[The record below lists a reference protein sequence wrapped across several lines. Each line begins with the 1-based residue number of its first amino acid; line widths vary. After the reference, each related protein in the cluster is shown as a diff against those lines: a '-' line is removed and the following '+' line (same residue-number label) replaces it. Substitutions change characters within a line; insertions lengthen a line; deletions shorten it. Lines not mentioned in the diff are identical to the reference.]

1 MRATRNLRT
10 CPQQLSQETAMNT
23 TSTSSTSR
31 FSPRALRIVIAVGV
45 LAVASAF
52 TLSAFA
58 RGGFGGH
65 GMGGMMGHMAERMLD
80 RVNASADQKAQIKKI
95 TESAMADLKGQHE
108 GHKALRDQAMTLFT
122 QPNVD
127 ANAVE
132 QLRQQMLKQ
141 HDQAS
146 LRMSQALVEASR
158 VLTPEQRKQLAGEMA
173 KRGEMMKRHHD
184 ERRALDGD
192 KSKS

>member
-1 MRATRNLRT
+1 
-10 CPQQLSQETAMNT
+10 MNT

-31 FSPRALRIVIAVGV
+31 FSPRALRTVIAVGV

-65 GMGGMMGHMAERMLD
+65 EGMGGGMMGHMAGRMLD
-80 RVNASADQKAQIKKI
+80 RVNATADQKAQIKKI
-95 TESAMADLKGQHE
+95 TESAMADLKGQRD
-108 GHKALRDQAMTLFT
+108 GHKALREQAMNLFA

-146 LRMSQALVEASR
+146 LRISQAMVEASR
-158 VLTPEQRKQLAGEMA
+158 VLTPEQRKQLASEMA
-173 KRGEMMKRHHD
+173 KRGDMMKRHHE

>member
-1 MRATRNLRT
+1 
-10 CPQQLSQETAMNT
+10 MNT
-23 TSTSSTSR
+23 TSATSASTKSR
-31 FSPRALRIVIAVGV
+31 FSPRALRTVIAVGV

-65 GMGGMMGHMAERMLD
+65 EGMGMGGGMMGHMAGRMLD
-80 RVNASADQKAQIKKI
+80 RVNATADQKAQIKKI
-95 TESAMADLKGQHE
+95 TESAMADLKGQRD
-108 GHKALRDQAMTLFT
+108 GHKALREQAMNLFA

-141 HDQAS
+141 HDQS
-146 LRMSQALVEASR
+146 SQRISQAMIEASR
-158 VLTPEQRKQLAGEMA
+158 VLTPEQRKQLASEMA
-173 KRGEMMKRHHD
+173 KRGEMMKRHHE
-184 ERRALDGD
+184 ERRSLEGD